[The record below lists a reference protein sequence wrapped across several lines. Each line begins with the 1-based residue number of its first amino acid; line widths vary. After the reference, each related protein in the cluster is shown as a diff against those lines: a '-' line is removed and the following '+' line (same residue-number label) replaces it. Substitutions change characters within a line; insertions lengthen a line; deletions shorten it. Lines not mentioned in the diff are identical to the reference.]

1 MEDAILIIDDDEYM
15 LEILENVLKNA
26 GFDNI
31 VKVNDSRRVAEFIDT
46 TEFRCMV
53 LDLSLP
59 YKNGEVIL
67 AETAASHPEIPILIL
82 TSTLDT
88 STIVRCIQAG
98 AVDYLTKP
106 VESERFIA
114 SVQNLVTI
122 GRLRYENRVL
132 RDQLVSSE
140 DTSSSFASFV
150 TGDAHLRN
158 IFSYAEKVSK
168 TAFPFLITGET
179 GTGKELIARDIHE
192 ASGRKGNYVAV
203 NVSGLDDTILSD
215 TLFGHVKGA
224 YTSADCSRKGL
235 IREAQDGTIF
245 LDEIGDIS
253 MQSQVKLLRLIQSG
267 EYYPLGSDICLKSN
281 ARIVA
286 ATNRN
291 LPELIQQGE
300 FRQDLYYRLRT
311 HWIDITPLRKRK
323 NDIRILFDHFLT
335 QASAKMNRPVPEYSP
350 ELIAILMRYE
360 FPGNG
365 RELEGM
371 IYDAAAAA
379 ENNRISTELF
389 MRKIGETSASDGS
402 GLMSDPETRLSDDI
416 INLSG
421 GYFPTIHE
429 VEEILIRKA
438 LEESGGNQGT
448 AASMLG
454 ISRQTLN
461 MKLKKTK

>member
-1 MEDAILIIDDDEYM
+1 
-15 LEILENVLKNA
+15 
-26 GFDNI
+26 
-31 VKVNDSRRVAEFIDT
+31 
-46 TEFRCMV
+46 
-53 LDLSLP
+53 
-59 YKNGEVIL
+59 
-67 AETAASHPEIPILIL
+67 
-82 TSTLDT
+82 
-88 STIVRCIQAG
+88 
-98 AVDYLTKP
+98 
-106 VESERFIA
+106 
-114 SVQNLVTI
+114 
-122 GRLRYENRVL
+122 
-132 RDQLVSSE
+132 
-140 DTSSSFASFV
+140 
-150 TGDAHLRN
+150 GDAHLRN

-224 YTSADCSRKGL
+224 YTSADSSRKGL

-291 LPELIQQGE
+291 LPELIQQGS
-300 FRQDLYYRLRT
+300 FRKDLYYRLRT

-323 NDIRILFDHFLT
+323 NDIRILFDHFLR
-335 QASAKMNRPVPEYSP
+335 QASTKMNRPVPGYSP
-350 ELIAILMRYE
+350 ELVTMLMRYE

-379 ENNRISTELF
+379 EDDHISTELF
-389 MRKIGETSASDGS
+389 MRKIGGGADSSECGMTADSA
-402 GLMSDPETRLSDDI
+402 PCPPDDM
-416 INLSG
+416 INVSG
-421 GYFPTIHE
+421 GYFPTIRE
-429 VEEILIRKA
+429 VEDILIRKA
-438 LEESGGNQGT
+438 LEATGGNQGT
-448 AASMLG
+448 AASLLG